1 MGINTEKPMTK
12 QETKKQGVVNT
23 IKQKTDLAK
32 VPVEP
37 KAEDK
42 KVEQS
47 STEKKISEQKDEVKS
62 EDKKYSTPKGVHQGG
77 ASSSSSPSVKG
88 DVNTEGKK
96 PIQKKPVVK
105 KTEAVV
111 NAKSLPISTKY
122 SMAICRFI
130 KNKKIGSAIVDL
142 EQVIVKKKAVP
153 MKGEIPHKKGRGMMS
168 GRYPKKA
175 SEYFIKL
182 LRSLLANANANEIDN
197 PMVVEAIANLSQR
210 PYGRFGRT
218 RKKRTHVR
226 LVAKEKKKLNKEKEK
241 RK

>member
-1 MGINTEKPMTK
+1 MANTEKPMTK
-12 QETKKQGVVNT
+12 QESKKQGVVNT

-32 VPVEP
+32 VPAEP

-42 KVEQS
+42 KVEQL
-47 STEKKISEQKDEVKS
+47 STEKISEQKDEVK
-62 EDKKYSTPKGVHQGG
+62 EKPEEEK
-77 ASSSSSPSVKG
+77 
-88 DVNTEGKK
+88 KK

-130 KNKKIGSAIVDL
+130 KNKKIGNAIVDL

-153 MKGEIPHKKGRGMMS
+153 MKGEIPHKKGKGMMS
-168 GRYPKKA
+168 GRYPKKT
-175 SEYFIKL
+175 SEHFVKL
-182 LRSLLANANANEIDN
+182 LKSLLANANANEIDN
-197 PMVVEAIANLSQR
+197 PIIVEAVANLAQR

-226 LVAKEKKKLNKEKEK
+226 LVTKEKKKLNEKK
-241 RK
+241 GGK

>member
-1 MGINTEKPMTK
+1 MTNTEKPITK
-12 QETKKQGVVNT
+12 QETKKQGVVDT

-32 VPVEP
+32 VSAEP

-42 KVEQS
+42 KVEQL
-47 STEKKISEQKDEVKS
+47 STKKISEQKDEVK
-62 EDKKYSTPKGVHQGG
+62 EKPEEEK
-77 ASSSSSPSVKG
+77 
-88 DVNTEGKK
+88 KK

-130 KNKKIGSAIVDL
+130 KNKKIGNAIVDL

-153 MKGEIPHKKGRGMMS
+153 MKGEIPHKKGKGMMS

-175 SEYFIKL
+175 SEHFVKL
-182 LRSLLANANANEIDN
+182 LKSLLANANANEIDT
-197 PMVVEAIANLSQR
+197 PIIVEAVANLAQR

-218 RKKRTHVR
+218 RKKRTHVKLIAR
-226 LVAKEKKKLNKEKEK
+226 EKKKLNEKK
-241 RK
+241 GKK